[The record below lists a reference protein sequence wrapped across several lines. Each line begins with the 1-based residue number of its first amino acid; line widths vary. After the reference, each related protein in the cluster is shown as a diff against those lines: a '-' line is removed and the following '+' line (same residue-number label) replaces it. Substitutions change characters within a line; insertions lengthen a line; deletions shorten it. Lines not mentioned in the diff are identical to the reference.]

1 MNANTIKQ
9 VFKIALPAVGE
20 MILYMMVWV
29 FDTMMVGNFG
39 GEIAVSTVG
48 LSSEILYTVANIFIT
63 IGVSVAITSLVARK
77 YGAEEFDEAEEY
89 ATIGLFLGI
98 LISILVNLCIF
109 VFAKNILTL
118 GGANSNV
125 LSQGI
130 IFLKIASFGLL
141 FQCISTCISG
151 ILRGYGNTVTPLLTS
166 LIVNIVT
173 LTLDYIL
180 IFGKFGMPT
189 LGIKGSAI
197 ATTIAYIC
205 GFIFILRY
213 CVKNSKIKVRLYYL
227 KNLSFNKIKS
237 LIILAA
243 PSSLQ
248 EASFSLARL
257 ISVFIIMRIG
267 TVSFAANQI
276 TTTIESL
283 SFMPGWGFA
292 IASTT
297 LVGQKVGERDFESAK
312 KNAYTAMYLGSS
324 IMGLCGIIFYSFPRF
339 LISLFI
345 SGNNSEVILLG
356 SQCLKIAAF
365 EQIFIAIG
373 MILGGALKGAGNT
386 KIPFLAT
393 FISSWLI
400 RLPLIYYFIA
410 INKAPVTYS
419 WIITTIQWSFEAIVL
434 LIVFKK
440 IIDRAKHLKHV

>member
-1 MNANTIKQ
+1 MNVKTIKE

-29 FDTMMVGNFG
+29 FDTMMVGHFG

-48 LSSEILYTVANIFIT
+48 LSSEILYTAANIFIT

-77 YGAEEFDEAEEY
+77 YGAKELAEAEEY
-89 ATIGLFLGI
+89 ATIGIFLGT
-98 LISILVNLCIF
+98 LLSIFVNLCIF
-109 VFAKNILTL
+109 MFAKNILTL
-118 GGANSNV
+118 GGANSKV

-141 FQCISTCISG
+141 FQCMSTCISG
-151 ILRGYGNTVTPLLTS
+151 VLRGYGNTVTPLLTS
-166 LIVNIVT
+166 LIVNILT
-173 LTLDYIL
+173 ITLDYIL
-180 IFGKFGMPT
+180 IFGKFGMPA

-197 ATTIAYIC
+197 ATTIACIC
-205 GFIFILRY
+205 GFLFILRY
-213 CVKNSKIKVRLYYL
+213 CIKNSKIKIRLYYL
-227 KNLSFNKIKS
+227 KNLSFSKIKN
-237 LIILAA
+237 LVFLAA

-248 EASFSLARL
+248 EASFSIARL

-292 IASTT
+292 VASTT
-297 LVGQKVGERDFESAK
+297 LVGQKIGEKDFESAK
-312 KNAYTAMYLGSS
+312 KYAYTSMYLGVLV
-324 IMGLCGIIFYSFPRF
+324 MGLCGMIFFSFPHF

-345 SGNNSEVILLG
+345 PRSNSEVILLG
-356 SQCLKIAAF
+356 SQCLRIAAF

-373 MILGGALKGAGNT
+373 MILGGALKGGGNT
-386 KIPFLAT
+386 KMPFLAT

-400 RLPLIYYFIA
+400 RLPLIYYFIV
-410 INKAPVTYS
+410 INKAPVTSS
-419 WIITTIQWSFEAIVL
+419 WIITTIQWSFEAILL
-434 LIVFKK
+434 LIIFKK
-440 IIDRAKHLKHV
+440 FMNKTKHLKLI